1 LTLEPKSAILVIE
14 IIYFLEMENMDKN
27 NEIKPNLVENSQSKE
42 MESSSKKF
50 VFPDPKTKNPKGHR
64 IQRALEMVHGTLTW
78 STFIGMFVLSFF
90 LPIWAAVFIILF
102 EVFWIFRII
111 FISSYYVRAYFRL
124 QEGKR
129 TDWWERCQNIIHPEE
144 YALKLQDKIEEL
156 KKTRKEILWY
166 HWRQRWIVKKD
177 LKKNKHFKKEVQAL
191 VPIKNEIWDWR
202 EITHVVLLP
211 TAGEPAEIIEPAI
224 QSIADANF
232 PKSQIIIL
240 LATEERENTEHRLAK
255 VEYLKKKFAGVFKDF
270 LVTIH
275 IVAAGEMK
283 CKASNATFAAKEL
296 QKYLDERSID
306 YKKVIFSNFDC
317 DSVAHP
323 EYFAALTYAYI
334 TNPKR
339 LQRAYQPLPMY
350 HNNIWDTNAVV
361 RLVVTGSSSWH
372 LFQSTRREMVTFS
385 SHSEPFDTLVKVG
398 FWPVN
403 IISEDSVI
411 YWKCLAYYDG
421 DYEVQPIFLP
431 ISLDAVLAETYWKT
445 IKNQYKQKRRW
456 AYGVENFPVTMRVV
470 WPNKK
475 IPLSTKLRITYEL
488 LEGHYTWATTSI
500 ILAMLGWLPLA
511 LGGEEFR
518 QSVLAHNLPLITQN
532 LMNWALLGVIVSI
545 PIYLISLPPRPK
557 KYHWTR
563 SLPMLLQWVLIPFV
577 AFFSALP
584 AIDSQTRMLLGKYF
598 GEFWVTE
605 KMVKK

>member
-1 LTLEPKSAILVIE
+1 MFT
-14 IIYFLEMENMDKN
+14 
-27 NEIKPNLVENSQSKE
+27 
-42 MESSSKKF
+42 
-50 VFPDPKTKNPKGHR
+50 FPDPKTKDPREHR
-64 IQRALEMVHGTLTW
+64 IQRMLEMAHGTLTW
-78 STFIGMFVLSFF
+78 STFIAMFVFSFF
-90 LPIWAAVFIILF
+90 LPLWAAVFIIVY
-102 EVFWIFRII
+102 EVYWVFRMI
-111 FISSYYVRAYFRL
+111 FISSFYIKAYLKLR
-124 QEGKR
+124 EGKR
-129 TDWWERCQNIIHPEE
+129 TDWWEKCQNIVHPEE
-144 YALKLQDKIEEL
+144 YALKLRDKAMEL
-156 KKTRKEILWY
+156 EKSLKEISWYHCRERWIIKKTIRKT
-166 HWRQRWIVKKD
+166 RQFQKRVENII
-177 LKKNKHFKKEVQAL
+177 
-191 VPIKNEIWDWR
+191 PIKNEILDWR
-202 EITHVVLLP
+202 EIIHVVFLP
-211 TAGEPAEIIEPAI
+211 TANEPAEIIEPAI
-224 QSIADANF
+224 QSIADSNF

-240 LATEERENTEHRLAK
+240 LATEERENAEHRKAK
-255 VEYLKKKFAGVFKDF
+255 VEYLKKKFDGVFKDF
-270 LVTIH
+270 LVTTH
-275 IVAAGEMK
+275 IVSGGEMK
-283 CKASNATFAAKEL
+283 CKASNATFAAREL
-296 QKYLDERSID
+296 QKYLDERNID

-323 EYFAALTYAYI
+323 EYLAALTYSYI

-403 IISEDSVI
+403 MISEDSVI
-411 YWKCLAYYDG
+411 YWKCLAYYGG
-421 DYEVQPIFLP
+421 DYEVQPIYLP
-431 ISLDAVLAETYWKT
+431 ISLDAVLAETFWKT

-456 AYGVENFPVTMRVV
+456 AYGVENFPVTMRAI

-475 IPLSTKLRITYEL
+475 IKLSTKLRISFEL
-488 LEGHYTWATTSI
+488 LEGHYSWATTSI
-500 ILAMLGWLPLA
+500 LLALMGWLPLV
-511 LGGEEFR
+511 LGGEAFR

-532 LMNWALLGVIVSI
+532 LMNLALLGLLTTI

-557 KYHWTR
+557 RYHWIR
-563 SLPMLLQWVLIPFV
+563 HLPMFFQWVLIPVV